1 METNTTQEAPF
12 SLSPSAVRRLRE
24 VLSPESGA
32 APGAGLRV
40 AVLAGG
46 CQGFQYRFNI
56 EPTAAED
63 DVIIERD
70 GVRVFI
76 DPVSLT
82 LLAGAELDYAEEL
95 IGAYFRVRNP
105 NAASS
110 CGCGSSFAPA

>member
-1 METNTTQEAPF
+1 MEQARF
-12 SLSPSAVRRLRE
+12 SLSPSAMKRLRE
-24 VLSPESGA
+24 VLAAEGA
-32 APGAGLRV
+32 GAQGLRV

-46 CQGFQYRFNI
+46 CQGFQYRFSL
-56 EPTAAED
+56 EAAPAED
-63 DVIIERD
+63 DVVIERE

-82 LLAGAELDYAEEL
+82 LLEGAELDYAEEL